1 LQSGK
6 PAASGG
12 RVVLEVEPAPVE
24 WVEVV
29 VLVPL
34 APVLPLLVLPVV
46 LGVSLRTCFVTLSQH
61 FMLPGTAALGE
72 VVVVDV
78 CAVAIP
84 IAAAS
89 IAAAINAV
97 PVIRMRGILSELQI
111 RLSFS
116 ALT

>member
-12 RVVLEVEPAPVE
+12 FVAELEVEPAPVE
-24 WVEVV
+24 P
-29 VLVPL
+29 VLVL
-34 APVLPLLVLPVV
+34 LVLGLVLLPLLV

-61 FMLPGTAALGE
+61 FMLPGAAALGE

-78 CAVAIP
+78 CALAIP
-84 IAAAS
+84 IAPAS

-97 PVIRMRGILSELQI
+97 PVIRMRHILSELQI
-111 RLSFS
+111 SPGVVRR
-116 ALT
+116 

>member
-1 LQSGK
+1 M
-6 PAASGG
+6 P
-12 RVVLEVEPAPVE
+12 EVEPAPVE
-24 WVEVV
+24 GVEVV

-34 APVLPLLVLPVV
+34 APVLLLLVLPVV

-61 FMLPGTAALGE
+61 FMAPGEVALGE

-84 IAAAS
+84 IAPAS

-97 PVIRMRGILSELQI
+97 PVIPMRRILSGLQI
-111 RLSFS
+111 SLGVLPS
-116 ALT
+116 